1 MTLTM
6 IFLIYTNHQENIF
19 KGHISFEKN
28 EKNFDIFPL
37 KFSAENLSITRNV
50 YSLGLF
56 QIISLLLSHELS
68 CKKIAASSPEHRYKS
83 NEKAVFVQ
91 SAQDETHL

>member
-6 IFLIYTNHQENIF
+6 IFFIYTNHQENIF

-50 YSLGLF
+50 YSLGLV
-56 QIISLLLSHELS
+56 QIMFYHFYINNIHGLLN
-68 CKKIAASSPEHRYKS
+68 KKENTYTKTSKIM
-83 NEKAVFVQ
+83 F
-91 SAQDETHL
+91 